1 MTWLKTD
8 WESWVET
15 LLVKVDWLQM
25 QCRSS
30 RRVLL
35 KRNRVALLGL
45 SFSPQG
51 FEAIMQEEING
62 SSPECSSMVSYMD
75 ASTD

>member
-1 MTWLKTD
+1 M
-8 WESWVET
+8 ET

-35 KRNRVALLGL
+35 KRKRVALLGL